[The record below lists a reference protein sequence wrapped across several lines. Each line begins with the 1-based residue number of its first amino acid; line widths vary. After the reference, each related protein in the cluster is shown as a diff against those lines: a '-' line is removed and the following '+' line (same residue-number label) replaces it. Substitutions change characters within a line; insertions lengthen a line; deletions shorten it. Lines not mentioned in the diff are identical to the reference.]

1 MSWLKPWHSE
11 TLILNMSHPMW
22 DDEAAGM
29 LGEHLEQ
36 PVMIMLAAA
45 SPVRASAT
53 LELLR
58 VL

>member
-36 PVMIMLAAA
+36 PVIMLAAA